1 MADQNTENWK
11 KLIVDEFCT
20 CEEPEKV
27 VLTDDMND
35 ETCDM
40 CLKCNKEIK
49 PRELDEK
56 EEELSIDERGDDSG
70 KYEGEKEEESDF
82 SEAPMLVEDDNAA
95 YEQDRYESQT
105 EDRISMWGY

>member
-1 MADQNTENWK
+1 MTDKNNENWK
-11 KLIVDEFCT
+11 KLVVDSFCE
-20 CEEPEKV
+20 CKEPDKI
-27 VLTDDMND
+27 VLTDDMTD

-56 EEELSIDERGDDSG
+56 EEEL
-70 KYEGEKEEESDF
+70 DF
-82 SEAPMLVEDDNAA
+82 SEAPLLVENDNAA

-105 EDRISMWGY
+105 DDRVSMWGY

>member
-56 EEELSIDERGDDSG
+56 EEEL
-70 KYEGEKEEESDF
+70 DF